1 MVLGVSLSPAL
12 GRWFRH
18 AIPFAIFTLLLLYIS
33 VWLFHEWPFE
43 LPAQRTQ
50 QSGLW
55 ELKLSSPSP
64 ALTSL
69 LPVTSGVLPGCRPGV
84 QSCNPERA
92 LPSQIGPALRPLV
105 VPEKEEPPCLRP
117 HGLLGRMVSPFLACM
132 SPEGDVELSQYLA
145 GWRELLRLLTP
156 LGSVFAFA
164 TSEASNKVTALEAHV
179 HGPDASHYTSLVTM
193 ATWERRAVLLE
204 RPGTTPRH
212 LARPSGSQTL
222 LLLHR
227 ALRWSQLCLH
237 RVATGKLGGP
247 EAGAQCRDAYSTAL
261 APYHPWLIRQAA
273 RLAILTLPSRS
284 RLLQLACPGTG
295 EADARVALARAARV
309 LEDVYNRTQGLLAS
323 HGLLQLA

>member
-145 GWRELLRLLTP
+145 GWRELL
-156 LGSVFAFA
+156 
-164 TSEASNKVTALEAHV
+164 
-179 HGPDASHYTSLVTM
+179 
-193 ATWERRAVLLE
+193 
-204 RPGTTPRH
+204 
-212 LARPSGSQTL
+212 
-222 LLLHR
+222 
-227 ALRWSQLCLH
+227 
-237 RVATGKLGGP
+237 
-247 EAGAQCRDAYSTAL
+247 
-261 APYHPWLIRQAA
+261 
-273 RLAILTLPSRS
+273 
-284 RLLQLACPGTG
+284 
-295 EADARVALARAARV
+295 
-309 LEDVYNRTQGLLAS
+309 
-323 HGLLQLA
+323 